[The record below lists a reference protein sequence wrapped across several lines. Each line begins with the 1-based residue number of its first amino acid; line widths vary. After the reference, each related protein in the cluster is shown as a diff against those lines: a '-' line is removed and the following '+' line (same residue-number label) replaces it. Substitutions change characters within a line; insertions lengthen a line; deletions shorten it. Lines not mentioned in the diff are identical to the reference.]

1 MNNQELHG
9 QMVSI
14 GQIIDA
20 DATQK
25 KQGIKMVF
33 HFSRVVDADIQVEA
47 ETFGECVER
56 AIQERIKACTP
67 TKINGEV
74 VE

>member
-1 MNNQELHG
+1 M
-9 QMVSI
+9 
-14 GQIIDA
+14 
-20 DATQK
+20 
-25 KQGIKMVF
+25 KMVF
-33 HFSRVVDADIQVEA
+33 HFSRVVDSDITVEA
-47 ETFGECVER
+47 ETFGECVQT

>member
-1 MNNQELHG
+1 M
-9 QMVSI
+9 
-14 GQIIDA
+14 
-20 DATQK
+20 
-25 KQGIKMVF
+25 KMIF
-33 HFSRVVDADIQVEA
+33 HFIRVVDADITVEA